1 MLRHGDWVLARHDSL
16 DLGGGLR
23 NRCERLC
30 DAILHDECDDCNRQ
44 DDGSRN
50 EGDDCATREY
60 DDDSYDNLSM
70 CSDDNSEDSDSNT
83 KLNDKR
89 RR

>member
-16 DLGGGLR
+16 DLGGELH

-44 DDGSRN
+44 GDGSRN
-50 EGDDCATREY
+50 ECDDCATREY
-60 DDDSYDNLSM
+60 DDDSCDSLSM

-83 KLNDKR
+83 KLSDR
-89 RR
+89 RRR

>member
-1 MLRHGDWVLARHDSL
+1 MLARHDSL

-23 NRCERLC
+23 NRCERLY
-30 DAILHDECDDCNRQ
+30 DAIPHDECDDCNRQ
-44 DDGSRN
+44 GDGSRN

-60 DDDSYDNLSM
+60 DDDSCDSLSM

-83 KLNDKR
+83 KLSDKR